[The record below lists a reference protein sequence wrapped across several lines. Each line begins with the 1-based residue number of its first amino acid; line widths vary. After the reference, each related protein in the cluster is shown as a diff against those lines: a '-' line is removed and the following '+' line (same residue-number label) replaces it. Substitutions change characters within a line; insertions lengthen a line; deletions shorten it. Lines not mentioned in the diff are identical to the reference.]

1 MFLVLAGATLNVN
14 NRFHVREFLLAL
26 NLAVQTVFL
35 RRNIMKRFFA
45 ILLSI
50 VVALA
55 DDNLAG
61 EQHEVAAPIGR
72 IRGSTMTTRLGRKIY
87 SFRGVRYAEPP
98 TGRRRFQVAT
108 PAADW
113 NDVFDATKEGPACP
127 AIHEQNIMEDCL
139 RVNIYTTKLPS
150 ENDPVKR
157 PVLVFFHPGGF
168 YLYSGKSS
176 NFGPQYLLDKD
187 IVLVTVNFRLG
198 TLGFLSTGDSKAPGN
213 LGLKDQV
220 VALRWIQRN
229 IAAFGGDPD
238 SVTISGCSVGGLSV
252 MLHMVSPMSKGLF
265 HRVIMMSGS
274 IKPYRPYP
282 TEQLHLAKKQAELL
296 DCPTDTTGS
305 MLICLNSK
313 PVENFTDTM
322 PKFFEWYAYP
332 MLIWTPVVEPEV
344 HGIERF
350 LPEQPGELFKKGK
363 FHKVPL
369 IAGVT
374 KDEFGGVVTFVT
386 KQHELGNDSY
396 VDDLNNDW
404 YRLAPINFAY
414 ERDTPRSRYIST
426 ELRRFYFDDKPIGPD
441 TYDGLAHINTDA
453 IITYPMHSS
462 VKLIAENTDQPIY
475 FYVSSYQG
483 RYSFVMWN
491 ETTPYGVVHHDDL
504 QYLFF
509 MKFKFPFFEND
520 DPEIPTVELMTSMW
534 SNFVQTGQPV
544 SPALAKNVTWEPYL
558 PEKDNYLEISEEPRM
573 KTGLY
578 PDRMQKWDSLFFSN
592 SK

>member
-1 MFLVLAGATLNVN
+1 
-14 NRFHVREFLLAL
+14 
-26 NLAVQTVFL
+26 
-35 RRNIMKRFFA
+35 MKRCLFVV
-45 ILLSI
+45 LLSI
-50 VVALA
+50 VLA
-55 DDNLAG
+55 FASGDPVG
-61 EQHEVAAPIGR
+61 EQREVTAPIGR
-72 IRGSTMTTRLGRKIY
+72 IRGSILTSRLGKKIY

-98 TGRRRFQVAT
+98 TGQQRFQIAI

-127 AIHEQNIMEDCL
+127 AIGVENIMEDCL
-139 RVNIYTTKLPS
+139 RVNVYTTKLPS
-150 ENDPVKR
+150 VSDPVKR

-168 YLYSGKSS
+168 YVFSGQSS
-176 NFGPQYLLDKD
+176 NFGPEYLLDKD
-187 IVLVTVNFRLG
+187 IVLVTVNYRLA

-238 SVTISGCSVGGLSV
+238 SVTISGYSVGGLSV
-252 MLHMVSPMSKGLF
+252 MLHMVSPMSEGLF
-265 HRVIMMSGS
+265 HRAIMMSGS
-274 IKPYRPYP
+274 MMLEPSYP

-296 DCPTDTTGS
+296 NCPTDTTGS
-305 MLICLNSK
+305 MLVCLNSK
-313 PVENFTDTM
+313 PVENFTDTI
-322 PKFFEWYAYP
+322 PKFFEWYGDP
-332 MLIWTPVVEPEV
+332 ILVWTPVVEPEV
-344 HGIERF
+344 HGVERF
-350 LPEQPGELFKKGK
+350 LPEQPIDLIKRGK

-374 KDEFGGVVTFVT
+374 KDEFGGVVVAVE
-386 KQHELGNDSY
+386 KQRRLGNNSIL
-396 VDDLNNDW
+396 DDLNNDW
-404 YRLAPINFAY
+404 YKIAPINFMY

-426 ELRRFYFDDKPIGPD
+426 ELRQFYFGNQSIGPD
-441 TYDGLAHINTDA
+441 TYDGLAHSKADSVVTFPLHR
-453 IITYPMHSS
+453 T
-462 VKLIAENTDQPIY
+462 VKLFAENTDQPIY

-509 MKFKFPFFEND
+509 MRFKFPFFEND
-520 DPEIPTVELMTSMW
+520 APEIPTVELMTSMW
-534 SNFVQTGQPV
+534 SNFVATGQPV
-544 SPALAKNVTWEPYL
+544 PQALANNVTWEPYL
-558 PEKDNYLEISEEPRM
+558 LETDNYLEISEIPRM

-578 PDRMQKWDSLFFSN
+578 PDRMQKWESLFPLN

>member
-1 MFLVLAGATLNVN
+1 
-14 NRFHVREFLLAL
+14 
-26 NLAVQTVFL
+26 
-35 RRNIMKRFFA
+35 MKRCLFVV
-45 ILLSI
+45 LLSI
-50 VVALA
+50 VLA
-55 DDNLAG
+55 FASGDPVG
-61 EQHEVAAPIGR
+61 EQREVTAPIGR
-72 IRGSTMTTRLGRKIY
+72 IRGSILTSRLGKKIY

-98 TGRRRFQVAT
+98 TGQQRFQIAI

-127 AIHEQNIMEDCL
+127 AIGVENIMEDCL
-139 RVNIYTTKLPS
+139 RVNVYTTKLPS
-150 ENDPVKR
+150 VSDPVKR

-168 YLYSGKSS
+168 YVFSGQSS
-176 NFGPQYLLDKD
+176 NFGPEYLLDKD
-187 IVLVTVNFRLG
+187 IVLVTVNYRLA

-238 SVTISGCSVGGLSV
+238 SVTISGYSVGGLSV
-252 MLHMVSPMSKGLF
+252 MLHMVSPMSEGLF
-265 HRVIMMSGS
+265 HRAIMMSGS
-274 IKPYRPYP
+274 MMLEPSYP

-296 DCPTDTTGS
+296 NCPTDTTGS
-305 MLICLNSK
+305 MLVCLNSK
-313 PVENFTDTM
+313 PVENFTDTI
-322 PKFFEWYAYP
+322 PKFFEWYGNP
-332 MLIWTPVVEPEV
+332 ILVWTPVVEPEV
-344 HGIERF
+344 HGVERF
-350 LPEQPGELFKKGK
+350 LPEQPIDLIKRGK

-374 KDEFGGVVTFVT
+374 KDEFGGVVVAVE
-386 KQHELGNDSY
+386 KQRRLGNNSIL
-396 VDDLNNDW
+396 DDLNNDW
-404 YRLAPINFAY
+404 YKIAPISFMY

-426 ELRRFYFDDKPIGPD
+426 ELRQFYFGNQSIGPD
-441 TYDGLAHINTDA
+441 TYDGLAHSKADSVVTFPLHR
-453 IITYPMHSS
+453 T
-462 VKLIAENTDQPIY
+462 VKLFAENTDQPIY

-509 MKFKFPFFEND
+509 MRFKFPFFEND
-520 DPEIPTVELMTSMW
+520 APEIPTVELMTSMW
-534 SNFVQTGQPV
+534 SNFVATGQPV
-544 SPALAKNVTWEPYL
+544 PQALANNVTWEPYL
-558 PEKDNYLEISEEPRM
+558 LETDNYLEISEIPRM

-578 PDRMQKWDSLFFSN
+578 PDRMQKWESLFPLN